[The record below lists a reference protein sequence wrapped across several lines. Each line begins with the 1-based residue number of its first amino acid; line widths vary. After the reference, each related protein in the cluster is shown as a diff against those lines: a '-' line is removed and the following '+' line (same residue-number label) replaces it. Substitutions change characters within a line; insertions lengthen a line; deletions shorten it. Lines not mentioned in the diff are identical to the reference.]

1 MCIPLTVQCVHF
13 PYGFNV
19 YFSPYGQVCSFPL
32 RSGVYFILSSQC
44 VQPPNHLPCGPVCT
58 FHSGP
63 VSSFPLRRNVYFVLT
78 IQCVLSGESFPL
90 TVQCVLSPYNPEC
103 ILSPYNPECTF
114 PLRSRVYF
122 PLTIQSVLS
131 PYNPE
136 FTFPLRSSV
145 YFPLTIQCVLS
156 PYGPAG
162 LSTYVQCVLFRY
174 CPVRTFSSSYG
185 PVVPLV
191 NTIRNIDR
199 YQVNGMET
207 AWFLTHQNMLLCVD
221 GY

>member
-1 MCIPLTVQCVHF
+1 MCTFRRTVQCVVGRLRSSVYFILTMLCIPLTAQRVYF

-32 RSGVYFILSSQC
+32 RSGVYFIPSIQC
-44 VQPPNHLPCGPVCT
+44 VQPPNHFPYGPMCT

-63 VSSFPLRRNVYFVLT
+63 VSSFPLRRSLYGFALT

-103 ILSPYNPECTF
+103 NF

-122 PLTIQSVLS
+122 PLTVQNVLS
-131 PYNPE
+131 PSNPE

-145 YFPLTIQCVLS
+145 YFPLT
-156 PYGPAG
+156 
-162 LSTYVQCVLFRY
+162 VQRDLPLMVQRDLLL
-174 CPVRTFSSSYG
+174 TSSVYIS
-185 PVVPLV
+185 VMV
-191 NTIRNIDR
+191 
-199 YQVNGMET
+199 Q
-207 AWFLTHQNMLLCVD
+207 
-221 GY
+221 

>member
-1 MCIPLTVQCVHF
+1 MCTLFLRCCVCIPLTVQCVHF

-32 RSGVYFILSSQC
+32 RSGVYFILSRQC
-44 VQPPNHLPCGPVCT
+44 VQPPNHFPCGPVCT

-63 VSSFPLRRNVYFVLT
+63 VSSFPLRRSLYFVLT

-114 PLRSRVYF
+114 PLRS
-122 PLTIQSVLS
+122 
-131 PYNPE
+131 
-136 FTFPLRSSV
+136 SV

-162 LSTYVQCVLFRY
+162 LATYVQCVLFRY

-199 YQVNGMET
+199 YQVNWNGNCMVFD
-207 AWFLTHQNMLLCVD
+207 APKHVIVRRWILRFGQLA
-221 GY
+221 GF

>member
-1 MCIPLTVQCVHF
+1 MCTFHLTVKCV
-13 PYGFNV
+13 V
-19 YFSPYGQVCSFPL
+19 SPYGQVCTLFFQAS
-32 RSGVYFILSSQC
+32 VW
-44 VQPPNHLPCGPVCT
+44 QPPNHLPCGPVCT

-63 VSSFPLRRNVYFVLT
+63 VSSFPLRRSLYFVLT

-114 PLRSRVYF
+114 PLRFRVYF

-162 LSTYVQCVLFRY
+162 LATYVQCVLFRY

-199 YQVNGMET
+199 YQVNGNGNCMVFD
-207 AWFLTHQNMLLCVD
+207 APKHVIVRRWILRFGQLA
-221 GY
+221 GF

>member
-1 MCIPLTVQCVHF
+1 MAPYGPVCTLFLRCCVCIPLTVQCVHF

-63 VSSFPLRRNVYFVLT
+63 VSSFPLRRSLYFVLT

-90 TVQCVLSPYNPEC
+90 TVQCVLSPYNPV
-103 ILSPYNPECTF
+103 CTF
-114 PLRSRVYF
+114 
-122 PLTIQSVLS
+122 
-131 PYNPE
+131 
-136 FTFPLRSSV
+136 
-145 YFPLTIQCVLS
+145 

-162 LSTYVQCVLFRY
+162 LATYVQCVLFRY

-199 YQVNGMET
+199 YQVNGNGNCMVFD
-207 AWFLTHQNMLLCVD
+207 APKHVIVRRWILRFGQLA
-221 GY
+221 GF